1 MCFIIK
7 EYEEKMEEKE
17 FISKL
22 SWSYRFE
29 KMSGKDNTYIIRRRD
44 GLISAFIEIN
54 GNNIISFR
62 SHQNRRLPTGIVNI
76 FARRII
82 EKGYHISDEA
92 AIELGISV
100 IELEGGRYTYISSE
114 HIKKYGLS
122 VYENSQFHINT
133 LLLSKL
139 SIPSDTKNC
148 TIDFHQAKVNRLIIK
163 KDTQAEIDLRENF
176 FIKEVLI
183 GDNFVGKIYLSEN
196 NIKKIK
202 VGKNCSAEI
211 VYTKGRIAPKI
222 YIGSQFKG
230 YLQLRNTQIKK
241 IRIARDSK
249 GKLRVQN
256 CIIKE
261 PIDVGKNS
269 SLEIDLSTVY
279 CPYIYLRKDYSGH
292 LKEDGQPNKQGI
304 RAIFTDNDFSG
315 QIDLSLT
322 STIQRLE
329 IGKNSSGN
337 VDSIGCKSIE
347 VIKIDSNFSGEIDCR
362 ESSVVYMSVET
373 PCQGSF
379 FLSDATRLALL
390 SLPKM
395 SKHKIF
401 GVGKPLSFSP
411 SGKNNINYKF
421 KEIKL
426 PRIYFKSL
434 RPTDVISKIFN

>member
-7 EYEEKMEEKE
+7 EREEKMEEKE

-347 VIKIDSNFSGEIDCR
+347 VIKIDSNFSGDE
-362 ESSVVYMSVET
+362 
-373 PCQGSF
+373 
-379 FLSDATRLALL
+379 
-390 SLPKM
+390 
-395 SKHKIF
+395 
-401 GVGKPLSFSP
+401 
-411 SGKNNINYKF
+411 
-421 KEIKL
+421 
-426 PRIYFKSL
+426 
-434 RPTDVISKIFN
+434 

>member
-1 MCFIIK
+1 
-7 EYEEKMEEKE
+7 MEEKE

-411 SGKNNINYKF
+411 SGKNNINNKKKGF
-421 KEIKL
+421 IQK
-426 PRIYFKSL
+426 
-434 RPTDVISKIFN
+434 

>member
-1 MCFIIK
+1 
-7 EYEEKMEEKE
+7 MEEKE

-62 SHQNRRLPTGIVNI
+62 SHQNRRLPIRILNL
-76 FARRII
+76 FASQVI

-249 GKLRVQN
+249 GKLRVQS
-256 CIIKE
+256 CIIRE
-261 PIDVGKNS
+261 PLEIGKNS
-269 SLEIDLSTVY
+269 SLDIDISAVH

>member
-1 MCFIIK
+1 
-7 EYEEKMEEKE
+7 MEEKE

-411 SGKNNINYKF
+411 SDKNNINYKF

-434 RPTDVISKIFN
+434 RPTGVISKIFN

>member
-1 MCFIIK
+1 
-7 EYEEKMEEKE
+7 MEEKE

-362 ESSVVYMSVET
+362 ESSVVYMSVKT

-411 SGKNNINYKF
+411 SDKNNINYKF

>member
-1 MCFIIK
+1 
-7 EYEEKMEEKE
+7 MEEKE

-230 YLQLRNTQIKK
+230 YLQLRNAQIKK

-261 PIDVGKNS
+261 PLEIGKNS

>member
-1 MCFIIK
+1 
-7 EYEEKMEEKE
+7 MEEKE

-261 PIDVGKNS
+261 PLEIGKNS
-269 SLEIDLSTVY
+269 SLDIDISAVH

-411 SGKNNINYKF
+411 SDKNNINYKF

>member
-1 MCFIIK
+1 
-7 EYEEKMEEKE
+7 MEEKE

-230 YLQLRNTQIKK
+230 YLQLRNTQIKEVK
-241 IRIARDSK
+241 IAQDAK

>member
-1 MCFIIK
+1 
-7 EYEEKMEEKE
+7 MEEKE

-230 YLQLRNTQIKK
+230 YLQLRNTQIKEVK
-241 IRIARDSK
+241 IARDSK

>member
-7 EYEEKMEEKE
+7 EREEKMEEKE

-411 SGKNNINYKF
+411 SDKNNINYKF

-434 RPTDVISKIFN
+434 RPTGVISKIFN

>member
-1 MCFIIK
+1 
-7 EYEEKMEEKE
+7 MEEKE

-241 IRIARDSK
+241 VKIAQDAK